1 MANERILIVEDEPE
15 IRELIRVTLTGAG
28 FHTFFEAGDGE
39 TALRLAAERQIDL
52 ILLDLMLPGIDGL
65 SVCRRLKE
73 NAVTRGIPIIMLTA
87 KSEEADIVI
96 GLELGAADYVTKPFS
111 CKVLAARVRAQLRLA
126 ADVASEVEIRRD
138 GIVLNRELHRV
149 TLDGTELDL
158 TAGEF
163 ELLALFVAH
172 PGRVYTRGQIIARL
186 RGDDY
191 PVTER
196 SIDVQIVNLRRK
208 LGEWGV
214 NIETVRGVG
223 YRMKAAGVVL

>member
-15 IRELIRVTLTGAG
+15 IRELVKITLTGAG
-28 FHTFFEAGDGE
+28 FHTFFEAADGE

-73 NAVTRGIPIIMLTA
+73 NASTRGIPVIMLTA

-96 GLELGAADYVTKPFS
+96 GLELGAADYITKPFS

-126 ADVASEVEIRRD
+126 ADAASETEFRRD
-138 GIVLNRELHRV
+138 GLVLNRELHRV
-149 TLDGTELDL
+149 ALDGGELEL
-158 TAGEF
+158 TSGEF
-163 ELLALFVAH
+163 ELLALFVSR
-172 PGRVYTRGQIIARL
+172 PGRVYTRGQIIAHL

-196 SIDVQIVNLRRK
+196 AIDVQIVNLRRK

-223 YRMKAAGVVL
+223 YRMKSGGIN